1 MSPQAISA
9 EQVLEADWTWTGRH
23 FEERI
28 EVAIGPD
35 GRIAAVG
42 RPERSAEEDGG
53 EPGGGASRVRR
64 LEGRALLPGF
74 VNAHSHAFQR
84 GLRGLGES
92 YHHGMGDFWSWRE
105 AMYALVDRLDG
116 EAFYALTL
124 QAFREMR
131 DVGITTVG
139 EFHYLHHSPAGE
151 DFRFDELV
159 LEAARAAGIRI
170 TLLNAFYRT
179 GAPGQPLAGAQ
190 RRFATPDLDGY
201 WRQMEH
207 LREQV
212 AGPLEQLGA
221 VAHSLRAASPTELTE
236 LLGEARHRDLVLH
249 LHVEEQTREIEEVT
263 AAHGLGP
270 LALLNERLDPKDRV
284 TAVHCTHSTPADI
297 ERFAERGGRVCLCPL
312 TEANL
317 GDGFADLPA
326 MLASGLT
333 PCLGSDSNARISM
346 TEEMRWMEYAQRLAR
361 QRRGIARGEIGEV
374 APVLLDAA
382 TRAGAAALGVAAG
395 ALEPGLWAD
404 LTLVDLGHPT
414 LVAVPLHS
422 EGKELAAALL
432 LGAGDAAIEATAVAG
447 HWRQTG
453 E

>member
-1 MSPQAISA
+1 MSPEAISA
-9 EQVLEADWTWTGRH
+9 EQILEADWTWTGRR
-23 FEERI
+23 FEEGI
-28 EVAIGPD
+28 QIAIAAD

-42 RPERSAEEDGG
+42 HAEGALGDAG
-53 EPGGGASRVRR
+53 PGVNQPRR

-92 YHHGMGDFWSWRE
+92 YHRGMGDFWSWRE

-116 EAFYALTL
+116 EAFYELTL
-124 QAFREMR
+124 RAFQEMR

-139 EFHYLHHSPAGE
+139 EFHYLHHSPAGD

-159 LEAARAAGIRI
+159 LEAAQAAGIRI

-179 GAPGQPLAGAQ
+179 GAPGQPLTGAQ
-190 RRFATPDLDGY
+190 RRFATPDLASY
-201 WRQMEH
+201 WTQMDH
-207 LREQV
+207 LAKRLS
-212 AGPLEQLGA
+212 GPREQLGA
-221 VAHSLRAASPTELTE
+221 VAHSLRAAGPDEVAD
-236 LLGEARHRDLVLH
+236 LLAEARRRDLVLH
-249 LHVEEQTREIEEVT
+249 LHAEEQPREIEEVT
-263 AAHGLGP
+263 AAHGQGP
-270 LALLNERLDPKDRV
+270 LALLNQRFDRADRV
-284 TAVHCTHSTPADI
+284 TAVHCTHSRPADL
-297 ERFAERGGRVCLCPL
+297 ERFAAQGGHVCLCPL

-326 MLASGLT
+326 MLAAGIT

-374 APVLLDAA
+374 APVLFDAA
-382 TRAGAAALGVAAG
+382 TRAGAASLGVAAG

-404 LTLVDLGHPT
+404 LALVDLAHPT
-414 LVAVPLHS
+414 LAAVPLHS
-422 EGKELAAALL
+422 EGKELAAALIF
-432 LGAGDAAIEATAVAG
+432 GAGDGAIEATAVAG
-447 HWRQTG
+447 RWRRTG